1 MFQNQLIETLPILE
15 NVTCQLVIDAFN
27 LTLLRCPNPFFTVQT
42 VVATYRDRD
51 KLFFLTKSFSSREL
65 LYPLLDQVMA
75 TKKKWLSR
83 AC

>member
-1 MFQNQLIETLPILE
+1 MFQNQLIETFE

-51 KLFFLTKSFSSREL
+51 KLFFNKVIF
-65 LYPLLDQVMA
+65 
-75 TKKKWLSR
+75 
-83 AC
+83 